1 MKAIDYFNEY
11 GDAVFCESFHDEK
24 HDELNKLFMA
34 FVREMKETIEVRGV
48 KTDKATV
55 AVIKEQNQK
64 WNALCAIYEK
74 KYEGMCPLNRNG
86 FLNAMKNE
94 IPALNRYLENKG
106 ARG

>member
-1 MKAIDYFNEY
+1 VKAVDYFEEY
-11 GDAVFCESFHDEK
+11 GEAVLSESFHDKK

-34 FVREMKETIEVRGV
+34 FVREMNETIKVRGV

-64 WNALCAIYEK
+64 WNSLCAIYEK
-74 KYEGMCPLNRNG
+74 KYEGMCPLKRNG

-94 IPALNRYLENKG
+94 IPALNRYLE
-106 ARG
+106 